1 MNTNDLIK
9 NKGLLAIILG
19 IAVIAT
25 AGGLSAVYADTG
37 SNQTQIQKPTIQGTI
52 TLDKDSLSKVTVTL
66 GSAADTAAA
75 APGITNG
82 KVIGGNLIGM
92 QGFLVYSFT
101 VIDDK
106 NTSYSVIVDPTNNTI
121 LYQSQGHEMK
131 FGGFG
136 MMGQGGMS
144 MGHGQMKG
152 GFNHGGQGL
161 HKHTPSNGT
170 ASSSGT
176 Q

>member
-1 MNTNDLIK
+1 MNTHDLIR
-9 NKGLLAIILG
+9 NKGLLAIMLG

-25 AGGLSAVYADTG
+25 TGGLSAVYADTS
-37 SNQTQIQKPTIQGTI
+37 SNQTQPQKPTIQGTI

-66 GSAADTAAA
+66 ASAADTASA

-82 KVIGGNLIGM
+82 KVISGNLIGM
-92 QGFLVYSFT
+92 QGYLVYSFR

-121 LYQSQGHEMK
+121 LYQSQGHAMT

-136 MMGQGGMS
+136 MGGFGGMS
-144 MGHGQMKG
+144 MGHGPMKG
-152 GFNHGGQGL
+152 GFNHGGQGW
-161 HKHTPSNGT
+161 HKHAPSNST
-170 ASSSGT
+170 APSSGT

>member
-1 MNTNDLIK
+1 MGMNLHKLK

-25 AGGLSAVYADTG
+25 TGGLSAVYADTS
-37 SNQTQIQKPTIQGTI
+37 SNQTQIQKIQIKGTI
-52 TLDKDSLSKVTVTL
+52 TLDNSSLSKVTVSFA
-66 GSAADTAAA
+66 SAANIAAS

-92 QGFLVYSFT
+92 QGYLVYSFR

-106 NTSYSVIVDPTNNTI
+106 NTMYIVIVDPSNSTI
-121 LYQSQGHEMK
+121 LYQSQGHMK

-136 MMGQGGMS
+136 MM
-144 MGHGQMKG
+144 MGHGPMKG
-152 GFNHGGQGL
+152 GFKHGIHGWN
-161 HKHTPSNGT
+161 KHSSNST
-170 ASSSGT
+170 NTSSGT

>member
-1 MNTNDLIK
+1 MNTSDLIK

-19 IAVIAT
+19 VAVIAS

-37 SNQTQIQKPTIQGTI
+37 SAQTQAQKPTIQGTI

-66 GSAADTAAA
+66 ASAADTAAS
-75 APGITNG
+75 APGISNA

-92 QGFLVYSFT
+92 QGYLVYSFN

-106 NTSYSVIVDPTNNTI
+106 NTSYVVVVDPTNNTI
-121 LYQSQGHEMK
+121 LYQSQGHAMK

-136 MMGQGGMS
+136 MGFGGMS

-152 GFNHGGQGL
+152 GFNHGGQGW
-161 HKHTPSNGT
+161 HKHAPSNGT
-170 ASSSGT
+170 STSSGT